1 MSRKLHLALMLI
13 GLVITVIAV
22 NMIAANWLSRVR
34 IDATEAGLYRLS
46 DGTLETLDEIGEPV
60 RWTFYYSRRAA
71 ADYPAIRAY
80 GARVRE
86 LLQSYEAAANGRI
99 RLVEIDPEAFSE
111 DEDAAIEA
119 GLTPAPIGEGQRLFF
134 GLVAEDSVDRR
145 LAIAYFAPERE
156 ALLEYELT
164 AMLGNLVRTET
175 PVLAILSG
183 LPLAEDAP
191 ARMSSRIVQQL
202 EASYTIEWV
211 DRSFVELPEA
221 DAMLIVHPPRLSDAQ
236 LYAIDQ
242 FAMQGGRIVAALDP
256 MAHVALRPG
265 PDGLPPVNARRS
277 SDLGPL
283 TQTWGAVFDPDTTV
297 MDRELA
303 LPVQVNEGGRVRV
316 RSYPLWFAPG
326 PEQFSETDV
335 AMAGFSRGINLG
347 SPGALTLEERAGVR
361 ADALVT
367 TSNDAAA
374 YPAEEAASNP
384 GPDTLAEAWPEESRR
399 FVLAARISGV
409 LPSAFPN
416 GPPEGAERI
425 FDVAEHLPQANGPT
439 DAVVIADADWIDD
452 SFFLTRDPQFGESV
466 VADNMSFALNLVD
479 MALGNR
485 SLVGLRASPSSARPM
500 TRVDDLRER
509 AEARYVEEQAALQ
522 AGIEEAQER
531 LAALEDPSATAE
543 TADLAPEERLDEVN
557 RLRDNIAS
565 AEQRLREVERDFRR
579 DIDALD
585 NSLRFWTLW
594 LPPLLILLLGLGLT
608 GWRRWR
614 ARP

>member
-1 MSRKLHLALMLI
+1 MSRKLHLALMLAALAV
-13 GLVITVIAV
+13 LVAGVNLIAG
-22 NMIAANWLSRVR
+22 NTLSRVR
-34 IDATEAGLYRLS
+34 VDATEAGLYRLS
-46 DGTLETLDEIGEPV
+46 DGTLETIDQIGEPV

-86 LLQSYEAAANGRI
+86 LLQSYEAASDGRI

-111 DEDAAIEA
+111 SEDAAIEA

-164 AMLGNLVRTET
+164 AMLGNLVQTET

-183 LPLAEDAP
+183 LPLAPDAP
-191 ARMSSRIVQQL
+191 ARMPSRIVQQL
-202 EASYTIEWV
+202 EASYEIAWV
-211 DRSFVELPEA
+211 DRSFIEIPEA

-242 FAMQGGRIVAALDP
+242 FAMGGGRLVVALDP
-256 MAHVALRPG
+256 MAHIALAPG
-265 PDGLPPVNARRS
+265 SDGLPPVNARRS

-283 TQTWGAVFDPDTTV
+283 PGRWGAGFDPDLAV

-303 LPVQVNEGGRVRV
+303 LPVQVSEGGRARV

-326 PEQFSETDV
+326 REQMSDRDL
-335 AMAGFSRGINLG
+335 AMAGFARGLNFG
-347 SPGALTLEERAGVR
+347 SPGAIRREVVDGLTFE
-361 ADALVT
+361 ALVT
-367 TSNDAAA
+367 TSPDGATIDAA
-374 YPAEEAASNP
+374 EAASNP
-384 GPDTLAEAWPEESRR
+384 SPDTLAGLYPDTGDT
-399 FVLAARISGV
+399 FILAARVTGR
-409 LPSAFPN
+409 LPTAFPN
-416 GPPEGAERI
+416 GPPEGSETV
-425 FDVAEHLPQANGPT
+425 FDASAQLREAVADT
-439 DAVVIADADWIDD
+439 DAVFIADADFMAD
-452 SFFLTRDPQFGESV
+452 SFFLTRDANFGESV
-466 VADNMSFALNLVD
+466 VADNLSFVLNLVD

-500 TRVDDLRER
+500 TRVDDLRQR
-509 AEARYVEEQAALQ
+509 AEARYTEEQAALQ
-522 AGIEEAQER
+522 AGIDEAETR
-531 LAALEDPSATAE
+531 LTELENPSATAE
-543 TADLAPEERLDEVN
+543 TADLSPEDRLDEVN

-579 DIDALD
+579 DIDALEAG
-585 NSLRFWTLW
+585 LRFWTLW
-594 LPPLLILLLGLGLT
+594 LPPLLILTLGIGLT

>member
-1 MSRKLHLALMLI
+1 MSRKLHLALMLV
-13 GLVITVIAV
+13 GLVISVVAI
-22 NMIAANWLSRVR
+22 NMIAANFLSRVR

-46 DGTLETLDEIGEPV
+46 DGTLETVEAIGEPV

-71 ADYPAIRAY
+71 ADYPAVRAY

-99 RLVEIDPEAFSE
+99 QLTEIDPEPFSE

-145 LAIAYFAPERE
+145 MAIAYFAPERE

-164 AMLGNLVRTET
+164 ALLGNLVRTDT

-191 ARMSSRIVQQL
+191 ARMASRIVQQL
-202 EASYTIEWV
+202 EANYEIEWV
-211 DRSFVELPEA
+211 DRSFIELPEA
-221 DAMLIVHPPRLSDAQ
+221 DAMLIIHPPRLSDAQ

-242 FAMQGGRIVAALDP
+242 FAMRGGRIVAALDP

-265 PDGLPPVNARRS
+265 ADGLPPVNARRS

-283 TQTWGAVFDPDTTV
+283 TGVWGAVFDPDVTV

-303 LPVQVNEGGRVRV
+303 LPVQVNEGGRARV

-326 PEQFSETDV
+326 PDQFSQDDI

-347 SPGALTLEERAGVR
+347 SPGRLRLEERAGVR
-361 ADALVT
+361 AETLVT
-367 TSNDAAA
+367 TSGDAAEL
-374 YPAEEAASNP
+374 PAGTAAGNP
-384 GPDTLAEAWPEESRR
+384 GPDALGELFPEAGSQ
-399 FVLAARISGV
+399 FVVAARISGV

-416 GPPEGAERI
+416 GPPAGAESV
-425 FDVAEHLPQANGPT
+425 FSADDHLPQANGPT

-452 SFFLTRDPQFGESV
+452 SFFLTRDAQFGESV

-500 TRVDDLRER
+500 TRVDELRAR
-509 AEARYVEEQAALQ
+509 AEARYVEEQASLQ
-522 AGIEEAQER
+522 SGITEAQER
-531 LAALEDPSATAE
+531 LTALEDPSATAE
-543 TADLAPEERLDEVN
+543 TADLSPEDRLDEVN

-565 AEQRLREVERDFRR
+565 AEQRLREVERDFRQ

-585 NSLRFWTLW
+585 NALRFWTLW
-594 LPPLLILLLGLGLT
+594 LPPLLILMLGLGLT